1 MLVLALV
8 HLRAA
13 PERATGSRLLAAAQ
27 RADSQGTVEQPVAR
41 AAEPQEA
48 LVLQE
53 ALLPLPLALVLP
65 LSVPPL
71 ARHLARARWP
81 ARLDR

>member
-1 MLVLALV
+1 MLVLALM

-27 RADSQGTVEQPVAR
+27 RADSQGTAEQPVAR

-53 ALLPLPLALVLP
+53 ALPLPPARLLPLPAP
-65 LSVPPL
+65 LL
-71 ARHLARARWP
+71 ARRLARARWP

>member
-1 MLVLALV
+1 MLVLALM

-53 ALLPLPLALVLP
+53 ALLPLPLALLLP
-65 LSVPPL
+65 LPAPLL
-71 ARHLARARWP
+71 ARRLARARWP

>member
-1 MLVLALV
+1 MLVLALM

-48 LVLQE
+48 LVRQE
-53 ALLPLPLALVLP
+53 ALLPLPAP
-65 LSVPPL
+65 LL
-71 ARHLARARWP
+71 ARRLARARWP